1 LISFDAAASRD
12 GGARVADPYLYIQS
26 TGSQNHESIPSTTVV
41 GLRRRFVGALIAG
54 LCAYL
59 AGLWNAGMQLNEKG
73 YYFTVLVFGL
83 YAAISLQKS
92 VRDRV
97 EGIPV
102 TTIYYGLSWTSLT
115 LAVMLLVVGLI
126 NATLALSE
134 KGFYAM
140 SFVLALFGAIAVQK
154 NTRDIQAAPR
164 SSPGMESN

>member
-1 LISFDAAASRD
+1 M
-12 GGARVADPYLYIQS
+12 V
-26 TGSQNHESIPSTTVV
+26 SIPSQRPSAAFVV
-41 GLRRRFVGALIAG
+41 ASWGALCAG
-54 LCAYL
+54 FAAYL
-59 AGLWNAGMQLNEKG
+59 AGLWNAGVQLNEKG

-83 YAAISLQKS
+83 FAAISLQKT

-102 TTIYYGLSWTSLT
+102 TKLYFGLSWIALV
-115 LAVMLLVVGLI
+115 LAIGLLAAGLF

-140 SFVLALFGAIAVQK
+140 SFGLALFGAIAVQK

-164 SSPGMESN
+164 ASVESETV